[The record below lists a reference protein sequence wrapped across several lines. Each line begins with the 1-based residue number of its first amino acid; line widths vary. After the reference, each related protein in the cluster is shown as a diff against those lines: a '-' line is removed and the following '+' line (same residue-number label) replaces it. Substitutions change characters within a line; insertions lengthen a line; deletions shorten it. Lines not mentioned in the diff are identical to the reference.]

1 MYPTSNPP
9 QNAQIKYM
17 LTTYWAVQFGK
28 LQIGTSID
36 FNGI

>member
-17 LTTYWAVQFGK
+17 LTTYWTVQWAK